1 MRRNWARV
9 GDLIHEV
16 VLAMKHCLAAE
27 RARLPCPHLSHA
39 HAGNAIGRTRR
50 GRSPSFRPRWRRDS
64 SALTCAG
71 GVEAFPQR
79 NKRNGETLQEKRE
92 AEQARVPLALSL
104 IIPTLNEER
113 SLGATLDAVARLE
126 RSPLELLIV
135 DGGSVDETMEI
146 ARSRGARVISAER
159 GRGLQMDAGARAA
172 RGDALWFLHADTTPP
187 ADAVELIAEALR
199 DADVAGG
206 NFEIRFD
213 GTRRAARFLTWLYPQ
228 LRRLGLCY
236 GDSAIFVR
244 RAAYERIGGFQ
255 SYPLFEDVDLV
266 RRLKRSGGKFVH
278 LPCAVVTSSRRFEG
292 RSFAL
297 TFARWMILQGLY
309 WIGIHPRTLCRL
321 YAPIR
326 GAQPPEREMNSD

>member
-1 MRRNWARV
+1 MN
-9 GDLIHEV
+9 
-16 VLAMKHCLAAE
+16 
-27 RARLPCPHLSHA
+27 
-39 HAGNAIGRTRR
+39 
-50 GRSPSFRPRWRRDS
+50 
-64 SALTCAG
+64 
-71 GVEAFPQR
+71 
-79 NKRNGETLQEKRE
+79 EKQKKGE
-92 AEQARVPLALSL
+92 AEQASAPLALSL

-113 SLGATLDAVARLE
+113 SLGATLDAVARLKPG
-126 RSPLELLIV
+126 PLELLVV
-135 DGGSVDETMEI
+135 DGGSVDETVAI
-146 ARSRGARVISAER
+146 ARSRGARVITAAR
-159 GRGLQMDAGARAA
+159 GRGSQMDAGARAS
-172 RGDALWFLHADTTPP
+172 RGDALWFLHADTLPL
-187 ADAVELIAEALR
+187 ADAVERIAEALR
-199 DADVAGG
+199 DAEADGG

-213 GTRRAARFLTWLYPQ
+213 GARRAARFLTWLYPQ

-278 LPCAVVTSSRRFEG
+278 LPYAVMPSSRRFEG

-309 WIGIHPRTLCRL
+309 WIGIHPRTLSRL

-326 GAQPPEREMNSD
+326 GAELRRAK